1 VDLRVGCCGW
11 PVGRAVYSRR
21 FALVEIQETFYN
33 LPRPG
38 TAVRWRAGAP
48 EAFEFTLKAP
58 QLITHEPTS
67 PTYRRLR
74 TPLPEGA
81 RPRYG
86 AFKPT
91 AEVHAAWRATAELA
105 RVLGARIVV
114 FQCPPSFTPTAEH
127 RRNLEAFFG
136 EIDRGGLALA
146 WEPRGAWEDA
156 AIGRL
161 CRELGLI
168 HCVDPFQ
175 RPPAWG
181 SPAYFRLHG
190 RDGYHYRYT
199 DAELAELLGI
209 CRGFE
214 AVYCLFNN
222 THMFED
228 ARRFLRLLG
237 AGTGLEPGEESS
249 RPGRGGPIRASR

>member
-1 VDLRVGCCGW
+1 MDLLVGCCGW
-11 PVGRAVYSRR
+11 PAGRAVYYRR

-33 LPRPG
+33 LPRLS
-38 TAVRWRAGAP
+38 TAERWRAGAP
-48 EAFEFTLKAP
+48 EGFEFTLKVP

-74 TPLPEGA
+74 TSLPEA
-81 RPRYG
+81 AKPRYG

-91 AEVHAAWRATAELA
+91 AEVHAAWRATAGLA
-105 RVLGARIVV
+105 RILGARIVV
-114 FQCPPSFTPTAEH
+114 FQCPASFTPTARH
-127 RRNLEAFFG
+127 RADLEAFFG
-136 EIDRGGLALA
+136 EIDRGGLTLA

-156 AIGRL
+156 EIGRL
-161 CRELGLI
+161 CRKLDLI

-175 RPPAWG
+175 RRPVWG

-190 RDGYHYRYT
+190 KGGYHYRYT

-214 AVYCLFNN
+214 TVYCLFNN
-222 THMFED
+222 TSMFED
-228 ARRFLRLLG
+228 AQRFLALVGHGLD
-237 AGTGLEPGEESS
+237 AGGTSPP
-249 RPGRGGPIRASR
+249 PGRGGPIRASR